1 MMIAK
6 GMNKMR
12 PLLFFIPLFLILVIE
27 GIAIDFLPQ
36 FLAKT
41 NLLITPHWIFM
52 FLLLMTFKFDTNN
65 TFYAV
70 IYGAFFGIL
79 VDIVY
84 SDVLGIYMFIYPFVI
99 YLVHISKH
107 FLHTNFYILFIIVSV
122 SLLVV
127 EFFFYMLLII
137 ASASLLVVE
146 VLLFIVYSFVLSLD
160 LSQAYFLF
168 NRYIPT
174 LIANLLFLLLLY
186 VLFSGMMERWRRDL
200 FKE

>member
-1 MMIAK
+1 
-6 GMNKMR
+6 
-12 PLLFFIPLFLILVIE
+12 LE

-84 SDVLGIYMFIYPFVI
+84 SDVLCIYMFIYPFVI

-107 FLHTNFYILFIIVSV
+107 FLLTN
-122 SLLVV
+122 
-127 EFFFYMLLII
+127 FYMLLII

-146 VLLFIVYSFVLSLD
+146 FLLFIVYSFVLSLD

>member
-1 MMIAK
+1 LCCDLRSVFRDIS
-6 GMNKMR
+6 R
-12 PLLFFIPLFLILVIE
+12 YCLFGCFRYLYVYLSICDLF
-27 GIAIDFLPQ
+27 
-36 FLAKT
+36 
-41 NLLITPHWIFM
+41 
-52 FLLLMTFKFDTNN
+52 
-65 TFYAV
+65 
-70 IYGAFFGIL
+70 
-79 VDIVY
+79 
-84 SDVLGIYMFIYPFVI
+84 
-99 YLVHISKH
+99 VHISKH
-107 FLHTNFYILFIIVSV
+107 FLQTN
-122 SLLVV
+122 
-127 EFFFYMLLII
+127 FYMLLII

>member
-107 FLHTNFYILFIIVSV
+107 FLQTN
-122 SLLVV
+122 
-127 EFFFYMLLII
+127 FYMLLII